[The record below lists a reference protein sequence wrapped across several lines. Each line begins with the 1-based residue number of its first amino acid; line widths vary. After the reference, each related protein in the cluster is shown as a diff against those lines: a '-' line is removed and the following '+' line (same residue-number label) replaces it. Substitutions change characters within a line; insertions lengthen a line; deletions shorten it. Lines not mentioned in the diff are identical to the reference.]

1 MKFRIEFKVIV
12 ITFKAIHGL
21 APDYISN
28 LIKIK
33 ERSHYSLRSNTGLL
47 LQLLNVITKKTLGDR
62 AFSATAPRLWNRL
75 PQDLRNED
83 NFVKFKSFLKTY
95 LFKLAF

>member
-1 MKFRIEFKVIV
+1 MNDGVPPLDLNRSQ
-12 ITFKAIHGL
+12 L

-28 LIKIK
+28 LIKIM

-47 LQLLNVITKKTLGDR
+47 LQPLNVITKKTLGDR
-62 AFSATAPRLWNRL
+62 TFSAAAPRLWNRL

-83 NFVKFKSFLKTY
+83 NFVKFKNLLKTY
-95 LFKLAF
+95 F